1 MEFSI
6 QALTQLRTI
15 LRGFRK
21 ARGLTQ
27 SELAKKLAITQQS
40 YAQLEANPA
49 TASIER
55 LFKVLAI
62 LEVDLVFK
70 DRKDSL
76 QKNESNLLN
85 SVKALNK
92 ATDKLSFNKLFSK
105 QLKIECNPVFQ
116 KLAESMKTV
125 QDKTVFTDA
134 TSQDTKNILAK
145 DDLLTAISIMGDK
158 ESLKKMLDE
167 ELRIAFEEYDDET

>member
-70 DRKDSL
+70 DRKASL
-76 QKNESNLLN
+76 LKNESN
-85 SVKALNK
+85 S
-92 ATDKLSFNKLFSK
+92 T
-105 QLKIECNPVFQ
+105 FQ
-116 KLAESMKTV
+116 KVAEPIKTV
-125 QDKTVFTDA
+125 VSQIEQDETVVTDA
-134 TSQDTKNILAK
+134 TSQDTKNTLAK
-145 DDLLTAISIMGDK
+145 DNLLTAISIMGDK